1 MVVVV
6 TTQWNVL
13 VPAMWVLWSRGA
25 SKAALLELVH
35 GVRAR
40 VGQYRGASAVFGI
53 IAFLLCLV
61 LIRIILSPLVGRSD
75 AGGGKKCGYIS
86 IDISQIRVLNAV
98 ISLMRG
104 VWVLGIF

>member
-6 TTQWNVL
+6 TTQRNVL

-53 IAFLLCLV
+53 I
-61 LIRIILSPLVGRSD
+61 RIFIIFGIDTHYIIPSGRSVRRW
-75 AGGGKKCGYIS
+75 G
-86 IDISQIRVLNAV
+86 R
-98 ISLMRG
+98 
-104 VWVLGIF
+104 

>member
-25 SKAALLELVH
+25 SKAALLELVR

-53 IAFLLCLV
+53 IFG
-61 LIRIILSPLVGRSD
+61 IFIIFGIDTHYIIPSGRSVRRW
-75 AGGGKKCGYIS
+75 G
-86 IDISQIRVLNAV
+86 R
-98 ISLMRG
+98 
-104 VWVLGIF
+104 